1 MTVIWNLGRAAICGS
16 TSTKRNILASFRMVS
31 SLCPAKFLWSDLEKP
46 CGPRN
51 SLLGNRKHS
60 WTKIELIYFYIHIF
74 ELNIKIFNIKKETKN
89 DILNIHYNEQSKF
102 STSENNKNLY
112 LINAWI
118 KIFRTNNKILNAE
131 FIF

>member
-1 MTVIWNLGRAAICGS
+1 M
-16 TSTKRNILASFRMVS
+16 K
-31 SLCPAKFLWSDLEKP
+31 
-46 CGPRN
+46 
-51 SLLGNRKHS
+51 
-60 WTKIELIYFYIHIF
+60 HIF